1 MIGNDPSLRDLLG
14 NTSRRPRRDGWRVDV
29 EYLEMRDIAR
39 FARKRPQAVVMDVR
53 VSSPITIEVISR
65 LKMRAQ
71 QPSLMLRVTPQQKKD
86 DA

>member
-1 MIGNDPSLRDLLG
+1 
-14 NTSRRPRRDGWRVDV
+14 
-29 EYLEMRDIAR
+29 
-39 FARKRPQAVVMDVR
+39 